1 MKRLHKQERLTMRL
15 TDTQRKLIARA
26 AQKVSRERGELIE
39 DSTFAREAVLREAE
53 TVLAPAGA
61 AA

>member
-1 MKRLHKQERLTMRL
+1 MRL